1 MEWRAKVPYRYNR
14 SYESNVTCEDK
25 MQEKEATLFIR
36 YNNVKPNTLTTI
48 EYGEKL
54 KKMGFLKEFPLGQSS
69 ISCVENDI
77 ATDVYLDILSK
88 DVNYFVCDK
97 FSELD
102 ADKRFFAN
110 NMVAL

>member
-14 SYESNVTCEDK
+14 SFEGNVTCEDK
-25 MQEKEATLFIR
+25 MQEKEATLFVR

-69 ISCVENDI
+69 ISCVEKDI

-88 DVNYFVCDK
+88 DANYLIAINF
-97 FSELD
+97 L
-102 ADKRFFAN
+102 N
-110 NMVAL
+110 